1 MIYKT
6 WLVSSRIYKTKSKN
20 FLIKANK
27 PIYKL
32 KRLFRDK
39 KTKIQ
44 IEQKQK
50 ISSIYTRDKQRGR
63 LVKMARNLARIFK
76 C

>member
-6 WLVSSRIYKTKSKN
+6 WPVSSRIYKIKSKN

-32 KRLFRDK
+32 KKLFRDK

-50 ISSIYTRDKQRGR
+50 TS
-63 LVKMARNLARIFK
+63 
-76 C
+76 